1 MIQATGSDAG
11 KTTLVAGLCRLFAN
25 RGLRVAPFKAQNMS
39 LNSYVTADGG
49 EIARATAMQAAGARQ
64 EPNAHMNPLLLK
76 PKADDVAQLIVHG
89 RPVRDVSA
97 AEYFLAP
104 DRLQAEKLAAITA
117 SIAYLREHYDLIIA
131 EGAGSCAEPN
141 LRRLD
146 VVNMGA
152 AHLLDARVFIA
163 GNIDQGGVFAA
174 FLGALEVMRLTQPED
189 LGLIEGFLI
198 NKFRGDPNVL
208 QPGLE
213 FMKAH
218 CPVPIAG
225 VLPFITDLRLEE
237 EDRVREHRCEHP
249 EVDIAVVYLPHI
261 SNANDFDF
269 LAEEPNV
276 QLRFVRAASDLGV
289 PDAVII
295 PGTKNTTWDLD
306 YIRRTGLAQAVER
319 QVGRVPVVGICGGF
333 QMLGRMLHDPDH
345 LESDL
350 GSMKGL
356 GLLDFEVTF
365 HPHKTLTKRRYIPTR
380 ENLFAAAGPVAGY
393 EIHCGDVRY
402 GACQPAF
409 VHEGA
414 IGNGADVADG
424 ADGAVDAQRQ
434 IFGTFIHDI
443 FSNPAFT
450 RVFVDFLRRGKGLAP
465 LTGPLPRARDRMEDS
480 YEQLAAALERLA
492 IF

>member
-1 MIQATGSDAG
+1 MKPIMIQATGSNAG

-25 RGLRVAPFKAQNMS
+25 RGLRVAPFKSQNMS

-49 EIARATAMQAAGARQ
+49 EIGRATAVQAAGARQ
-64 EPNAHMNPLLLK
+64 APSVHMNPLLLK

-89 RPVRDVSA
+89 KPLRDVSA

-104 DRLQAEKLAAITA
+104 GGLQQLKLEAIAA
-117 SIAYLREHYDLIIA
+117 SIAHLRSHYDLIIA

-141 LRRLD
+141 LRSLD

-163 GNIDQGGVFAA
+163 GDIDQGGVFAG
-174 FLGALEVMRLTQPED
+174 FLGALEILRLTQPDD
-189 LGLIEGFLI
+189 LRLVEGFLI
-198 NKFRGDPNVL
+198 NKFRGDPAVL

-225 VLPFITDLRLEE
+225 VLPFLADLRLEE

-249 EVDIAVVYLPHI
+249 EVDIAVLYLPHI

-269 LAEEPNV
+269 LAEEANV
-276 QLRFVRAASDLGV
+276 QVRFVRSAAELGV

-306 YIRRTGLAQAVER
+306 YIRRTGLARAVEQ
-319 QVGRVPVVGICGGF
+319 QVGRVPLVGICGGY
-333 QMLGRMLHDPDH
+333 QMLGHTLHDPDR

-350 GSMKGL
+350 GSMSGL
-356 GLLDFEVTF
+356 GLLDFEVAF
-365 HPHKTLTKRRYIPTR
+365 HPHKTLARRRYTPTPG
-380 ENLFAAAGPVAGY
+380 NPFAAAGPIDGY

-402 GACQPAF
+402 GACQPGF
-409 VHEGA
+409 VHEG
-414 IGNGADVADG
+414 GV
-424 ADGAVDAQRQ
+424 DGAVDADRL
-434 IFGTFIHDI
+434 IFGTFIHDV

-450 RVFVDFLRRGKGLAP
+450 RAFIDLLRRRKGLAP
-465 LTGPLPRARDRMEDS
+465 LAGPLPRARERMDDS
-480 YEQLAAALERLA
+480 YERLAAALDQLA
-492 IF
+492 VF